1 MTDKRLAPGDLAPDF
16 TLLDADGKEVSLSS
30 FRGQRVIVYFYP
42 AAMTPGCT
50 KEACHFR
57 DLAGEFTAV
66 GASRVGISVDPVA
79 KQAKFAETQRFD
91 YPLLS
96 DTDGAVAAQ
105 FGVKRGLLGKLMPV
119 KRTTFVIDTDRK
131 VLDVIA
137 SELSMDTHADKALQT
152 LRARS

>member
-1 MTDKRLAPGDLAPDF
+1 MKTGDTVADFELPDQ
-16 TLLDADGKEVSLSS
+16 TGTPRKLSALLSDG
-30 FRGQRVIVYFYP
+30 
-42 AAMTPGCT
+42 
-50 KEACHFR
+50 
-57 DLAGEFTAV
+57 
-66 GASRVGISVDPVA
+66 PVVL
-79 KQAKFAETQRFD
+79 FD